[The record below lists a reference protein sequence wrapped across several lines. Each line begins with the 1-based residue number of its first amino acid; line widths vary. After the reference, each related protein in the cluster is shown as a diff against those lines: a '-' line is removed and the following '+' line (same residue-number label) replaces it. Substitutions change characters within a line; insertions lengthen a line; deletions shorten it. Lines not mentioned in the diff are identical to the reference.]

1 MIDDVFGT
9 KLAVWRYL
17 GEGRVVGVDKGVERV
32 LTLVHSKLRVSKVH
46 RSSKAPVLHFS

>member
-17 GEGRVVGVDKGVERV
+17 GEGRIVGADDGVERV
-32 LTLVHSKLRVSKVH
+32 FTFVHAKLRVSKVH